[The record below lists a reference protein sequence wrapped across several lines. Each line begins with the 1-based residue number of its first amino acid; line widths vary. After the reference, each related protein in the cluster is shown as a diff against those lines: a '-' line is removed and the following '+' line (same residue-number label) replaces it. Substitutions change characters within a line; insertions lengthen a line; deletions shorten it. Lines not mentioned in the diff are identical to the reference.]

1 MNKYEIILSVCE
13 THSISK
19 TAARLNYTQSA
30 ISQAIKGV
38 EKELGIT
45 LFRRSKLGMELM
57 PNTENIIASIKTI
70 CNEERKITQLAAD
83 IANLDSG
90 NIRIGTIQSISYH
103 WLPDI
108 LKQFSEKFPNIHF
121 ELTIDG
127 FNTLKEKIRRNE
139 LDCIFVSQYSVPELP
154 FMPLDKDE
162 LMLVTPI
169 GHPLSER
176 LQVSLTDINGENFL
190 LSSDGLHYETGQI
203 FKLNNI
209 RPQIQYCLNE
219 DFATLKMVEQ
229 GFGIT
234 ILPKLLLR
242 NAPFQVCVRSFTEH
256 YSRILGVAYTKTP
269 SCAATTLKFLDYV
282 EKWNASRHT
291 LPNL

>member
-19 TAARLNYTQSA
+19 TASKLNYTQSA
-30 ISQAIKGV
+30 ISQAIKGF

-45 LFRRSKLGMELM
+45 LFRRSKLGMDLM
-57 PNTENIIASIKTI
+57 LNTESIIESIKII
-70 CNEERKITQLAAD
+70 CKEERKMTQFAAN

-108 LKQFSEKFPNIHF
+108 LKQFSEDYPNICF
-121 ELTIDG
+121 ELTVDG
-127 FNTLKEKIRRNE
+127 FSTLKEKILSNQ
-139 LDCIFVSQYSVPELP
+139 LDCIFVSQYSVPNLP
-154 FMPLDKDE
+154 FIPLDKDE

-169 GHPLSER
+169 GHPLSE
-176 LQVSLTDINGENFL
+176 QISVSLSDINGENFL
-190 LSSDGLHYETGQI
+190 LSSDGLDYETGQI

-209 RPQIQYCLNE
+209 HPKIQYCLND
-219 DFATLKMVEQ
+219 DFAVLKMVEQ

-234 ILPKLLLR
+234 ILPKLLLH
-242 NAPFQVCVRSFTEH
+242 NAPFRVCIRSFTEH
-256 YSRILGVAYTKTP
+256 YSRILGIAYNKTP
-269 SCAATTLKFLDYV
+269 SCALATLKFLDYV
-282 EKWNASRHT
+282 QNWNRSHSSQ
-291 LPNL
+291 